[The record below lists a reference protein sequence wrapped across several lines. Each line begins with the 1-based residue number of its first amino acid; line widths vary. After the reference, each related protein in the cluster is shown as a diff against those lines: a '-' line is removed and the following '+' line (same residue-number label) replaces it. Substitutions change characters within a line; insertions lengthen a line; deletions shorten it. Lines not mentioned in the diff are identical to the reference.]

1 LHRPNPHI
9 MTLICVPCIHAF
21 RYASVIVR
29 FRDTSARMR
38 SQNGQVIERP
48 AQRLL
53 KPERAAY
60 SAKDRPD
67 MSLPCQFGDI
77 RASAEH
83 LAQGECTSECY
94 ELPGPSHH
102 LWVLRQAFS
111 RACRR
116 TIRFCTH
123 WLSRTQPATALP
135 FAAVRLPAK
144 AQLQPTERPQRRLP
158 VLLDRAESS
167 GIPLGMRR
175 VRTVFPQAG
184 QNPAQHTFDG
194 VALREA
200 SFRRLGY

>member
-144 AQLQPTERPQRRLP
+144 AQLQ
-158 VLLDRAESS
+158 
-167 GIPLGMRR
+167 LGMRR